1 MKAQVKMYSTR
12 GHDVLLEYD
21 TDTANMKEV
30 NAFVDNLEKTMG
42 GRTFSDATNEVVN
55 KITPETGDVT
65 FVRPIAGG

>member
-1 MKAQVKMYSTR
+1 MKAQVKMYSSR

-30 NAFVDNLEKTMG
+30 NAFVDDLEKTMG

>member
-1 MKAQVKMYSTR
+1 MKAQVKMYSSR

-21 TDTANMKEV
+21 TETANMTEV
-30 NAFVDNLEKTMG
+30 NTFVDRLEEQFG
-42 GRTFSDATNEVVN
+42 GRTFSDKTSEVVN

>member
-1 MKAQVKMYSTR
+1 MKAQVKMYSSR

-21 TDTANMKEV
+21 TETANMTEV
-30 NAFVDNLEKTMG
+30 NTFVDRLEEQFG
-42 GRTFSDATNEVVN
+42 GRAFSDKTSEVVN

>member
-1 MKAQVKMYSTR
+1 MKAQVKMYSSR

-21 TDTANMKEV
+21 TDTADMKEV
-30 NAFVDNLEKTMG
+30 NTFVDRLEEQFG
-42 GRTFSDATNEVVN
+42 GRTFSDKTSEVVN